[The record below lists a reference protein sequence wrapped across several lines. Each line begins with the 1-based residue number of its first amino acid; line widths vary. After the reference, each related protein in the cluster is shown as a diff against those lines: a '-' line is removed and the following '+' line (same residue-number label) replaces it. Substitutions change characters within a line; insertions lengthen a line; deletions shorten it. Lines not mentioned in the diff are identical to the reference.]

1 MQSKKLMGLVM
12 VVAMMGMLTLPGKVQ
27 AQSRPSSI
35 AVVDVEKAMNALEEM
50 TQLEADL
57 KSEFEQIK
65 QEHETRR
72 NKLKQMQEDLELLQE
87 GTDAFMQKAEELQ
100 LSAMQLDSWWK
111 YKQARMSS
119 ERVLQIGNMYRKMLN
134 AIGKIASETG
144 YDMVLF
150 KEKNAT
156 FKNLKPEA
164 LSAYVS
170 LRKVLWVRNDLDI
183 TDQVVLRMNNEW
195 KNRK

>member
-1 MQSKKLMGLVM
+1 MGLVII
-12 VVAMMGMLTLPGKVQ
+12 VAMMGLLSMPAQVQ
-27 AQSRPSSI
+27 AQARPSSI

-50 TQLEADL
+50 TQLEADM
-57 KSEFEQIK
+57 KTQFEQIK

-72 NKLKQMQEDLELLQE
+72 GKLKQMQEDLELLQQ
-87 GTDAFMQKAEELQ
+87 GTDAYMQKAEELQ

-119 ERVLQIGNMYRKMLN
+119 ERILQIGNMYRKMTDAL
-134 AIGKIASETG
+134 GKIATESG
-144 YDMVLF
+144 YDLVLF
-150 KEKNAT
+150 KEKEAT
-156 FKNLKPEA
+156 FNNLKPDA